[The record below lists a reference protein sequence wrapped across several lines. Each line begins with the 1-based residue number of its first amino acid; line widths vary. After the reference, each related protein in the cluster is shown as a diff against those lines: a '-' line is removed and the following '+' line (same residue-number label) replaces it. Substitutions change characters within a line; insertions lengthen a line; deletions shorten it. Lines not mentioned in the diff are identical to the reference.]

1 MNKVVRVLP
10 LAAIM
15 LAGFASTSHAA
26 MGVGGAPAPAPPGTP
41 R

>member
-1 MNKVVRVLP
+1 MNKIVRALA

-15 LAGFASTSHAA
+15 LTGFASTSHAA
-26 MGVGGAPAPAPPGTP
+26 LGVGGAPAPAPPGTP